1 MDIPANA
8 SFHFA
13 FHRFKGRIDH
23 LHRDGFGGLPV
34 IRMAQFGF
42 HKGMAERHIARGVQ
56 IDAAPDAGVA
66 VADTVHEGEVPADAH
81 QHGGV
86 QPDVAVAAVVEL
98 LECAPVLLFPGAGD
112 IHRYHLHRQGRL
124 LARFHKVGDVDVILH
139 EHPVDGAEQV
149 AVHPNLRMVVDA
161 VELEPDLLSGIV
173 GGNLKF
179 GAEPAGVV
187 VAPHLRNVRNQ
198 TLLHLVVQAIVGF
211 RHLAV
216 IYVGVQHRA
225 GHDGGQPAFGGKAG
239 ERHRLRFLL
248 QFALRQGQPFLFP
261 VMAYFGIQAEAA
273 LRLGGAEQHRQQQG
287 GNSAQKVG

>member
-1 MDIPANA
+1 MVDG
-8 SFHFA
+8 SFDLA
-13 FHRFKGRIDH
+13 FHRFKCWVGH
-23 LHRDGFGGLPV
+23 LHRDGFGSLAV
-34 IRMAQFGF
+34 VRVAQFGF
-42 HKGMAERHIARGVQ
+42 HKGVAERHLAGGVQ
-56 IDAAPDAGVA
+56 INAAPDAGVA
-66 VADTVHEGEVPADAH
+66 VADAVHEGEVPADAH

-98 LECAPVLLFPGAGD
+98 LECAPVLLFPGAWD

-139 EHPVDGAEQV
+139 EHAVDGAEQV

-161 VELEPDLLSGIV
+161 VELEPDLLAGIV

-187 VAPHLRNVRNQ
+187 VAPHLRYVRNQ
-198 TLLHLVVQAIVGF
+198 PLLHLVVQPVVGF

-225 GHDGGQPAFGGKAG
+225 GYDGGQPAFGGKAG

-261 VMAYFGIQAEAA
+261 IVADFGIQAEAA
-273 LRLGGAEQHRQQQG
+273 LRLGGAEQHCQQQG
-287 GNSAQKVG
+287 GHSAQKVG